1 VAAAGSLRDAGRLD
15 KRPALI
21 ESAARMLLNQ
31 TLTLALPGYASL
43 YVVGLLLCLGLLVPF
58 RQGRRPRPWA
68 RYPFWLFV
76 MLLAVTLLPSVS
88 GRPGLAM
95 TGEAV
100 ACAGWDGA
108 VAWADV
114 EAVTVTQ
121 EGARI
126 ELTLTPAPLRP
137 VALARLDEGS
147 WRWPYWLD
155 GRDGLSV
162 APGAMLAC
170 PTEGLALPAGLDGAA
185 LGRTMTMLAE
195 LNRAAPPGASPAGLA
210 WCETAGQLTE
220 RCLADAAAA
229 EAACRAEADY
239 AACRAERLRQP

>member
-1 VAAAGSLRDAGRLD
+1 MAAGSLRDAGRLD
-15 KRPALI
+15 KRRALA
-21 ESAARMLLNQ
+21 ESAARMILNQ

-58 RQGRRPRPWA
+58 RQGRRPQPWA

-76 MLLAVTLLPSVS
+76 MLLAVTLLPAAS

-126 ELTLTPAPLRP
+126 ELALTPAPLRP
-137 VALARLDEGS
+137 VGLARLDEGS

-155 GRDGLSV
+155 GRDGLSA
-162 APGAMLAC
+162 APGATLAC
-170 PTEGLALPAGLDGAA
+170 PVDSLALPAGLNGAG
-185 LGRTMTMLAE
+185 LGRAMTLLVA
-195 LNRAAPPGASPAGLA
+195 LNRADRP
-210 WCETAGQLTE
+210 
-220 RCLADAAAA
+220 
-229 EAACRAEADY
+229 
-239 AACRAERLRQP
+239 RLP